1 LKPAESKKFQP
12 EAEKTEEIRVSLV
25 SYPGNKQESTVS
37 SNWVGQRRDEEGEEE
52 ESCKCC
58 CGYNSESQSCC
69 SNPEEVILKRGKAT
83 AATQIPSTD

>member
-12 EAEKTEEIRVSLV
+12 ETEKTEEIRVSLV
-25 SYPGNKQESTVS
+25 SYPAKKQEPVVASK
-37 SNWVGQRRDEEGEEE
+37 WVGQRRDEEEEEE

-69 SNPEEVILKRGKAT
+69 SNPEEVILKSGKAT